1 MRPWFRSWVNHMMSW
16 FRYEGV
22 FKVPKA
28 DAKER
33 DKFIFQI
40 PQKDEKVSFGYTIS
54 QKKISREYDDEDK
67 AARAFDIELVAIGLK
82 AVNFPDE
89 ESEDDEGP
97 PALYFRVDEEGNVFL
112 QARPKPGE
120 KIDLNGLSMEEW
132 DNLYKDACESGVSEG
147 KASMLKSY
155 LCGLIEEQ
163 RQEFEKGEAEVR
175 TSSILDI
182 RVSSL
187 SSCAPARK

>member
-82 AVNFPDE
+82 AVNFPNYSDVYNLE
-89 ESEDDEGP
+89 QYLSGLTKEDRNWFGIFPLKGKLLNTLD
-97 PALYFRVDEEGNVFL
+97 AA
-112 QARPKPGE
+112 QS
-120 KIDLNGLSMEEW
+120 KINNNTEITNIKKIYS
-132 DNLYKDACESGVSEG
+132 
-147 KASMLKSY
+147 LKS
-155 LCGLIEEQ
+155 E
-163 RQEFEKGEAEVR
+163 R
-175 TSSILDI
+175 
-182 RVSSL
+182 SL
-187 SSCAPARK
+187 F

>member
-82 AVNFPDE
+82 AVNFPNYSDVYNLEQYLSGLTKE
-89 ESEDDEGP
+89 E
-97 PALYFRVDEEGNVFL
+97 R
-112 QARPKPGE
+112 
-120 KIDLNGLSMEEW
+120 EEW
-132 DNLYKDACESGVSEG
+132 DKNHKDGLKTIKEKREEWVKEARRRRRARRARRRGMSGFDG
-147 KASMLKSY
+147 
-155 LCGLIEEQ
+155 Q
-163 RQEFEKGEAEVR
+163 
-175 TSSILDI
+175 
-182 RVSSL
+182 SSL
-187 SSCAPARK
+187 